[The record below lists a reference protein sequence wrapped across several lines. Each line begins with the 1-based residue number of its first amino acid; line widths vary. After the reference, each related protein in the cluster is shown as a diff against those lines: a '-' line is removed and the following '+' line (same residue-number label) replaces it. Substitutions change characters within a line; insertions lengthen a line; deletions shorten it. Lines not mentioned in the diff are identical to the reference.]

1 MISERGEGSERGE
14 LLKGKGFQRVKRM
27 LQPSPLEPY
36 ELELSERETYEYWK
50 LRHNVTT
57 VPRFIQGFELTLLAK
72 AQAQALCWK
81 DREGCGRAHT
91 RVTCWNAV

>member
-50 LRHNVTT
+50 LRCVTT
-57 VPRFIQGFELTLLAK
+57 LRRFPGSY
-72 AQAQALCWK
+72 
-81 DREGCGRAHT
+81 
-91 RVTCWNAV
+91 RVSSSRC